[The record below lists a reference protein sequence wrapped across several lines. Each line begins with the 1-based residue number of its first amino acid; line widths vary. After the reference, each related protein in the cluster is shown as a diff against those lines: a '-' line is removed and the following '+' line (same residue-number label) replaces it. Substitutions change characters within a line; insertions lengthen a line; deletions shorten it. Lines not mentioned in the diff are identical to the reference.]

1 MILMM
6 IADRLLRLCVL
17 ALPIA
22 AAGSLCAQSGSPQS
36 HIPGAPPLLER
47 VDPTIADISPLSE
60 SLREVNMQAD
70 LRLPTGFQN
79 VYRVPGRADLLM
91 RASGGIY
98 AIFPQSAYVPTE
110 KGDMAAIVPPGTV
123 FSIGMPGPW
132 MYASRWVAGPTMVSL
147 DGTNSSPAPVA
158 PPSKRM
164 PWAGSIPVNDRHD
177 ARLGGYAS
185 TGEWTADGAPL
196 LTGDSSDD
204 DSPNDLQITRATPP
218 DPSTFLKTV
227 VTDDA
232 YRATR
237 LAALLER
244 AANAARGDN

>member
-79 VYRVPGRADLLM
+79 VYRVPGPGQDWKGADPVKVTDFPESGLFLEDPQISRDGRWLL
-91 RASGGIY
+91 Y
-98 AIFPQSAYVPTE
+98 
-110 KGDMAAIVPPGTV
+110 
-123 FSIGMPGPW
+123 
-132 MYASRWVAGPTMVSL
+132 SRG
-147 DGTNSSPAPVA
+147 
-158 PPSKRM
+158 R
-164 PWAGSIPVNDRHD
+164 I
-177 ARLGGYAS
+177 
-185 TGEWTADGAPL
+185 
-196 LTGDSSDD
+196 TGDIWIMT
-204 DSPNDLQITRATPP
+204 LG
-218 DPSTFLKTV
+218 K
-227 VTDDA
+227 
-232 YRATR
+232 
-237 LAALLER
+237 
-244 AANAARGDN
+244 